1 MGCVMQ
7 RRGILFISPDYRN
20 FPQGQVPD
28 MVLDVTEAIKWA
40 VAHAHELGGDSSNI
54 SVIGQSAGAHL
65 AAMCLIQA
73 AEAEV
78 EAEEAAAAGL
88 EAPATAPRA
97 PAPAPAPAP
106 EECASEA
113 QLAGEG
119 AVKRDWGDWGG
130 GGSRSGGGGGGHRRN
145 CSVHLEPNC
154 HRGELVAGLCVSSY
168 YYTCVLILLC
178 MCPHTTIHVS
188 SYYYPCVLILLYMCP
203 HTTVHVFSYYCMH
216 GCLHTA
222 YMCVRILLYV
232 CPHTTIH
239 MGELVLAFGEGGG
252 VGTQERGAQGGEE
265 GEERGE
271 RLRQWGV
278 GLSPRSV
285 RLFVGI
291 SGPYNIVAL
300 AVQVAEGRIGSLRVH
315 TLVA

>member
-178 MCPHTTIHVS
+178 MCPHTTMHVS
-188 SYYYPCVLILLYMCP
+188 SYYY
-203 HTTVHVFSYYCMH
+203 MH

-222 YMCVRILLYV
+222 YMCVLILLHV
-232 CPHTTIH
+232 CPQTAIR

-252 VGTQERGAQGGEE
+252 VGKQQRGPQGGAEGEGGEGGERGG
-265 GEERGE
+265 
-271 RLRQWGV
+271 RLQQWGV
-278 GLSPRSV
+278 GLSARSV

-300 AVQVAEGRIGSLRVH
+300 ALQVA
-315 TLVA
+315 